1 MPVIP
6 LTEEQIRDGLESGFS
21 LDPADQFTYSI
32 PGAGSTWESD
42 AGNYDG
48 ANPQPSTNY
57 STLSAGQADR
67 FIASIIA
74 WDELIAPNFTQVA
87 DDGAGHGEVR
97 AAFTSHGMGGST
109 AAYAF
114 QGSNQTPTSTA
125 RIGRVARER
134 VTTFIEAGGQPLQPS
149 SANIAV
155 KIRDAASK
163 SLARKNTHATTTAE
177 KVIATPSGR
186 GIFQPRVT
194 ACQAWLTHR

>member
-97 AAFTSHGMGGST
+97 AACPFI
-109 AAYAF
+109 
-114 QGSNQTPTSTA
+114 A
-125 RIGRVARER
+125 RTRS
-134 VTTFIEAGGQPLQPS
+134 PP
-149 SANIAV
+149 
-155 KIRDAASK
+155 
-163 SLARKNTHATTTAE
+163 
-177 KVIATPSGR
+177 
-186 GIFQPRVT
+186 PR
-194 ACQAWLTHR
+194 AMRSRQM